1 MTYEQIKQ
9 AELTE
14 AAARLAKAIK
24 AQSAPR
30 EAWTIVDKGKTLI
43 SVNRTRAHL
52 VALTVGY

>member
-1 MTYEQIKQ
+1 MTYEQIK
-9 AELTE
+9 ATELQE
-14 AAARLAKAIK
+14 AANRLAKAIK

-30 EAWTIVDKGKTLI
+30 EAWTIADKGKTLL

>member
-1 MTYEQIKQ
+1 MSYEQIKQ
-9 AELTE
+9 VELSE